1 MKMAAHTPDQL
12 KRASRHVYYEVQM
25 LVDTANALQVRTI
38 DKLTENALLE
48 SFGVHARALLDFLER
63 TQSTQD
69 DVYAALYFQPPAV
82 WTQPT
87 FSAVLNPV
95 REDVNKQFAHITF
108 TRLNYDPPHEKQWA
122 VGPIASAICA
132 LIEAHFCSKV
142 DPALLDERWKGGCPT
157 PMRDGTGK
165 TVATG
170 IRAELASSTD
180 ARFSTTAVLTVTTSK
195 DEPPKA

>member
-1 MKMAAHTPDQL
+1 MKMAAPTPDQL

-48 SFGVHARALLDFLER
+48 SFGVHARALLDFLDR

-69 DVYAALYFQPPAV
+69 DVYAALYFQPPKV

-122 VGPIASAICA
+122 VGPIASEICA
-132 LIEAHFCSKV
+132 LIEALFRSKV
-142 DPALLDERWKGGCPT
+142 DPALLDERWKGGCPM
-157 PMRDGTGK
+157 PMRDGRDK

-180 ARFSTTAVLTVTTSK
+180 ARFSTTAVLTFISSK